1 MATILKSKDAHRNLK
16 TGLELGICAA
26 TIPNITP
33 GFTLAHNIMPPGYRS
48 STHSHTKVCRGTY
61 VAKGRI
67 RFFFG
72 PEGASQQIIDAEAG
86 DYIYTPVG
94 EIHSQ
99 LNLSDTDTAE
109 YTSCYIGE
117 SDRTNTLFLSHAPG
131 AAKDISDQIL
141 QSMLTAERA
150 KG

>member
-1 MATILKSKDAHRNLK
+1 MAVVLRKKNAQRNLE

-26 TIPNITP
+26 TILNLYPP
-33 GFTLAHNIMPPGYRS
+33 FTFAHNIMPPNYHS

-72 PEGASQQIIDAEAG
+72 QEDNQQVIDAEEG

-99 LNLSDTDTAE
+99 LNLSDTETAE
-109 YTSCYIGE
+109 YTSTYVGE
-117 SDRTNTLFLSHAPG
+117 SDRNQLGTVFVDTPR
-131 AAKDISDQIL
+131 K
-141 QSMLTAERA
+141 
-150 KG
+150 

>member
-1 MATILKSKDAHRNLK
+1 MATVLRKADSRRDPK
-16 TGLELGICAA
+16 TGLAQGICAA
-26 TIPNITP
+26 TIKGVNPP
-33 GFTLAHNIMPPGYRS
+33 FTLAHNIMPPGYRS
-48 STHSHTKVCRGTY
+48 GTHSHTKVCRGTY

-72 PEGASQQIIDAEAG
+72 TPDNPQIVDAEEG

-109 YTSCYIGE
+109 YVSTYVGE
-117 SDRTNTLFLSHAPG
+117 SDRNELGTVP
-131 AAKDISDQIL
+131 AAAIPDRKVP
-141 QSMLTAERA
+141 A
-150 KG
+150 

>member
-1 MATILKSKDAHRNLK
+1 MAMILRKKDARRDPK
-16 TGLELGICAA
+16 TGLAQGICAA
-26 TIPNITP
+26 TIPNLNP

-72 PEGASQQIIDAEAG
+72 PPDNPQIIDAEEG

-99 LNLSDTDTAE
+99 LNLSSTETAE
-109 YTSCYIGE
+109 YVSTYVGE
-117 SDRTNTLFLSHAPG
+117 SDRNELGTVS
-131 AAKDISDQIL
+131 
-141 QSMLTAERA
+141 AEPVPNKEAEEVR
-150 KG
+150 K